1 MKAAEGGA
9 EGKSTGDRKSP
20 NYVRLDFEE
29 AGGSATGGQ
38 KPSGSKGGGNYVKID
53 HSKQALRAPP
63 LPPAPPFVT
72 PQIAVQQPSMQSR
85 PPPIPKKGI
94 IKNRIAPELN
104 KMRRQRVKWQTETVL
119 PPRPPVGGARLR
131 RARRADTNI
140 LAVKFNT
147 LTGPSAV
154 HTGDAVVCS
163 NPSCTAILSHLSSLS
178 QPDSASLEEDSSRD
192 WVCEFC
198 GSSTEVDMMEE
209 EKPSKSDTTFL
220 ITPAA
225 VEGGGAVGGAL
236 GVDDA
241 MVVFCIDISGSM
253 CVTTEVPGKFEL
265 KGHDRVQSLSSLN
278 VDRQNQFL
286 PGQRRDATYVS
297 RLQAVQAAVDHQI
310 HSLTSSHPH
319 QRVALITFGDE
330 VTVLG
335 DGRGEVV
342 TVAGDKLFDSENLV
356 KSGSDAPLP
365 LPVKDTLSSLSS
377 KVFALEE
384 GGQTALGPALL
395 LAVTMASRV
404 PGSKVIICTDGLA
417 NKGVGTL
424 DDLATN
430 EQQAEAQTFYEDL
443 GTLAK
448 ENNVTVSV
456 VSIKGTDCRIVE
468 LGQVADKTGGQVTIV
483 DPLNI
488 TTEFSTILANPVIAT
503 DVTTKIIL
511 HRDL

>member
-178 QPDSASLEEDSSRD
+178 QPASASPEEDSSR
-192 WVCEFC
+192 V
-198 GSSTEVDMMEE
+198 S
-209 EKPSKSDTTFL
+209 L
-220 ITPAA
+220 I
-225 VEGGGAVGGAL
+225 
-236 GVDDA
+236 
-241 MVVFCIDISGSM
+241 
-253 CVTTEVPGKFEL
+253 
-265 KGHDRVQSLSSLN
+265 
-278 VDRQNQFL
+278 
-286 PGQRRDATYVS
+286 
-297 RLQAVQAAVDHQI
+297 
-310 HSLTSSHPH
+310 
-319 QRVALITFGDE
+319 
-330 VTVLG
+330 
-335 DGRGEVV
+335 
-342 TVAGDKLFDSENLV
+342 
-356 KSGSDAPLP
+356 
-365 LPVKDTLSSLSS
+365 
-377 KVFALEE
+377 
-384 GGQTALGPALL
+384 
-395 LAVTMASRV
+395 
-404 PGSKVIICTDGLA
+404 
-417 NKGVGTL
+417 
-424 DDLATN
+424 
-430 EQQAEAQTFYEDL
+430 
-443 GTLAK
+443 
-448 ENNVTVSV
+448 
-456 VSIKGTDCRIVE
+456 
-468 LGQVADKTGGQVTIV
+468 
-483 DPLNI
+483 
-488 TTEFSTILANPVIAT
+488 
-503 DVTTKIIL
+503 
-511 HRDL
+511 